1 MTTVKGAA
9 TPAAPA
15 RPADAEPTETPHYQ
29 ALREAAAEAAHHA
42 RACGI
47 HAPYDTWTGMGAG
60 AATTLL
66 DDGTRLT
73 YIPGKRGTLT
83 ALSRCPEG
91 HGHTRRVD
99 SADDLTA
106 FHHDLTRCPNGP
118 HPRADQPAEHPSG

>member
-15 RPADAEPTETPHYQ
+15 PAVPTETPHYR
-29 ALREAAAEAAHHA
+29 ALREAAAEAALHA
-42 RACGI
+42 AAHGI
-47 HAPYDTWTGMGAG
+47 HTPYDTWTGMGAG
-60 AATTLL
+60 AATALT

-73 YIPGKRGTLT
+73 YIPGHPDTPGTLT

-99 SADDLTA
+99 SADDLRA
-106 FHHDLTRCPNGP
+106 FHRDLTRCPN
-118 HPRADQPAEHPSG
+118 RRDADQPTERPG